1 MADKE
6 VFNDIDDL
14 DSVPQPVEEVNLAA
28 ISDEQTM
35 QELAKPEEAPA
46 PKKTGTAKKAV
57 KKTTIGGQALI
68 EGVMMVGPKRTCMAV
83 RKGDGTIKVEEIK
96 QDERVSYFETVPFI
110 RGIIRFY
117 KMLVTGTGALMKAA
131 DISEEGKPE
140 DKKEGEKKTSGLDD
154 FLNKHNNLAVT
165 IAAIFGIALSIGL
178 FILLPRLIV
187 EIGSKLIPDVYM
199 EKTWMSVALNIVE
212 GILRMMIFLI
222 YLINASRL
230 PDIKRVWKYHGA
242 EHKTIAC
249 YEAGESL
256 TVENVMKYPRLHPRC
271 GTAFMFIVLA
281 ISILIYT
288 IIGIFTGAQSMLVNI
303 LIRLVC
309 IPLICGISYE
319 ILRFIGRHD
328 DNKFWHGFAK
338 PGLWLQKFTT
348 DEPDASI
355 IEVAIA
361 SIQAVI
367 PENSEDDRW

>member
-35 QELAKPEEAPA
+35 QELAKPEETPA

-140 DKKEGEKKTSGLDD
+140 DKKEGEKPVSLEDRKRR
-154 FLNKHNNLAVT
+154 
-165 IAAIFGIALSIGL
+165 
-178 FILLPRLIV
+178 RLR
-187 EIGSKLIPDVYM
+187 EDSFCYDKKL
-199 EKTWMSVALNIVE
+199 
-212 GILRMMIFLI
+212 
-222 YLINASRL
+222 
-230 PDIKRVWKYHGA
+230 
-242 EHKTIAC
+242 
-249 YEAGESL
+249 
-256 TVENVMKYPRLHPRC
+256 
-271 GTAFMFIVLA
+271 
-281 ISILIYT
+281 
-288 IIGIFTGAQSMLVNI
+288 
-303 LIRLVC
+303 
-309 IPLICGISYE
+309 
-319 ILRFIGRHD
+319 
-328 DNKFWHGFAK
+328 
-338 PGLWLQKFTT
+338 
-348 DEPDASI
+348 
-355 IEVAIA
+355 
-361 SIQAVI
+361 
-367 PENSEDDRW
+367 